1 MRMHIYDHAR
11 ARVHVSFRRSNAY
24 AHTFD
29 SSNSISPAKKGY
41 VPSSSSGS
49 ATAAAPA
56 RHSVLVPQGTL
67 QPTGVNS
74 SFQHN
79 EFLVYNEAQQRIRY
93 ILTFR
98 A

>member
-1 MRMHIYDHAR
+1 
-11 ARVHVSFRRSNAY
+11 V
-24 AHTFD
+24 HTFAAGAKKSHA
-29 SSNSISPAKKGY
+29 SSNS
-41 VPSSSSGS
+41 SS
-49 ATAAAPA
+49 AAADRLAPA
-56 RHSVLVPQGTL
+56 HHSVLVPQGAL
-67 QPTGVNS
+67 QQTGINS

>member
-1 MRMHIYDHAR
+1 MRYIY
-11 ARVHVSFRRSNAY
+11 SNACSCNRSSAY
-24 AHTFD
+24 VHTFD

-41 VPSSSSGS
+41 VSSSSSASGS